1 MFLGVGRW
9 NLWKWVKLEEY
20 LIVFNEMCIVKN
32 FIKINLFIGNEILEV
47 KILFIL
53 ICEGLKDME
62 ILDIC
67 V

>member
-1 MFLGVGRW
+1 
-9 NLWKWVKLEEY
+9 
-20 LIVFNEMCIVKN
+20 MCIVKN